1 METINPTDNCFNFIR
16 LYACINVLLY
26 HIGWFMAVKVPVLSS
41 LVNPINGVPVFFL
54 ISGFLIWLSI
64 GRTKDFKSFCIKRV
78 LRLYPELWFSIII
91 EVVCLLLFYE
101 GIDIDDY
108 LQMIILQS
116 TVFPNHTPAAFDSYG
131 IGSLNISLWTIPI
144 IIQFY
149 ISIWFLYK
157 WLDKKTIREWI
168 IVMLLSIVCGVIIE
182 LKLLNFLPAIVN
194 KVIGLSI
201 LSYLWMFL
209 FGSFVAKFFSVIMP
223 FLVNYWYVSLIALAI
238 NELYPFS
245 VVIVPY
251 TLIGSVL
258 LACSIFGIAY
268 RFKKI
273 KIKHDVSYAIYLYHM
288 LFVNVAI
295 QIGYRGNV
303 MAVVII
309 IALSFIFAY
318 FSTMAVDKFYKKS
331 S

>member
-1 METINPTDNCFNFIR
+1 
-16 LYACINVLLY
+16 
-26 HIGWFMAVKVPVLSS
+26 MAVKVPVLSS

-64 GRTKDFKSFCIKRV
+64 GRTKDFIKRV

-318 FSTMAVDKFYKKS
+318 FSTMAVDKFYKKIKLKAI
-331 S
+331 

>member
-1 METINPTDNCFNFIR
+1 
-16 LYACINVLLY
+16 
-26 HIGWFMAVKVPVLSS
+26 MAVKVPVLSS

-258 LACSIFGIAY
+258 LAY

-318 FSTMAVDKFYKKS
+318 FSTMAVDKFYKKIKLKAI
-331 S
+331 

>member
-1 METINPTDNCFNFIR
+1 
-16 LYACINVLLY
+16 
-26 HIGWFMAVKVPVLSS
+26 MAVKVPVLSS

-295 QIGYRGNV
+295 
-303 MAVVII
+303 
-309 IALSFIFAY
+309 
-318 FSTMAVDKFYKKS
+318 K
-331 S
+331 

>member
-1 METINPTDNCFNFIR
+1 M
-16 LYACINVLLY
+16 
-26 HIGWFMAVKVPVLSS
+26 
-41 LVNPINGVPVFFL
+41 
-54 ISGFLIWLSI
+54 
-64 GRTKDFKSFCIKRV
+64 
-78 LRLYPELWFSIII
+78 
-91 EVVCLLLFYE
+91 
-101 GIDIDDY
+101 
-108 LQMIILQS
+108 
-116 TVFPNHTPAAFDSYG
+116 
-131 IGSLNISLWTIPI
+131 
-144 IIQFY
+144 
-149 ISIWFLYK
+149 
-157 WLDKKTIREWI
+157 
-168 IVMLLSIVCGVIIE
+168 
-182 LKLLNFLPAIVN
+182 KLLNFLPAIVN

-318 FSTMAVDKFYKKS
+318 FSTMAVDKFYKKIKLKAI
-331 S
+331 

>member
-1 METINPTDNCFNFIR
+1 M
-16 LYACINVLLY
+16 
-26 HIGWFMAVKVPVLSS
+26 
-41 LVNPINGVPVFFL
+41 
-54 ISGFLIWLSI
+54 
-64 GRTKDFKSFCIKRV
+64 
-78 LRLYPELWFSIII
+78 
-91 EVVCLLLFYE
+91 VVC
-101 GIDIDDY
+101 G
-108 LQMIILQS
+108 
-116 TVFPNHTPAAFDSYG
+116 
-131 IGSLNISLWTIPI
+131 
-144 IIQFY
+144 
-149 ISIWFLYK
+149 
-157 WLDKKTIREWI
+157 
-168 IVMLLSIVCGVIIE
+168 
-182 LKLLNFLPAIVN
+182 
-194 KVIGLSI
+194 KV
-201 LSYLWMFL
+201 
-209 FGSFVAKFFSVIMP
+209 FSVIMP

>member
-26 HIGWFMAVKVPVLSS
+26 HIGWFMAVK
-41 LVNPINGVPVFFL
+41 VPVFFL

-318 FSTMAVDKFYKKS
+318 FSTMAVDKFYKKIKLKAI
-331 S
+331 

>member
-1 METINPTDNCFNFIR
+1 
-16 LYACINVLLY
+16 
-26 HIGWFMAVKVPVLSS
+26 MAVKVPVLSS

-273 KIKHDVSYAIYLYHM
+273 KIKHDQM

-309 IALSFIFAY
+309 IALLFIFAY
-318 FSTMAVDKFYKKS
+318 FSTMAVDKFYKKIKLKAI
-331 S
+331 

>member
-1 METINPTDNCFNFIR
+1 
-16 LYACINVLLY
+16 
-26 HIGWFMAVKVPVLSS
+26 MAVKVPVLSS

-258 LACSIFGIAY
+258 LACS
-268 RFKKI
+268 
-273 KIKHDVSYAIYLYHM
+273 V
-288 LFVNVAI
+288 
-295 QIGYRGNV
+295 QI
-303 MAVVII
+303 
-309 IALSFIFAY
+309 
-318 FSTMAVDKFYKKS
+318 
-331 S
+331 

>member
-1 METINPTDNCFNFIR
+1 M
-16 LYACINVLLY
+16 
-26 HIGWFMAVKVPVLSS
+26 
-41 LVNPINGVPVFFL
+41 
-54 ISGFLIWLSI
+54 
-64 GRTKDFKSFCIKRV
+64 
-78 LRLYPELWFSIII
+78 
-91 EVVCLLLFYE
+91 CLLLFYE

-309 IALSFIFAY
+309 IALLFIFAY
-318 FSTMAVDKFYKKS
+318 FSTMAVDKFYKKIKLKAI
-331 S
+331 

>member
-1 METINPTDNCFNFIR
+1 
-16 LYACINVLLY
+16 
-26 HIGWFMAVKVPVLSS
+26 MAVKVPVLSS

-131 IGSLNISLWTIPI
+131 IGSLNIPI

-318 FSTMAVDKFYKKS
+318 FSTMAVDKFYKKIKLKAI
-331 S
+331 